1 MWSSSSLTKSLI
13 YSSSSRIMHWCMISE
28 GVLDFPFNHS
38 FMPALAYAFNSFC
51 SRCFWFTD
59 FVYGV
64 VFVSAMLTGIA
75 CQAAALC
82 VFDQQYFRIP
92 DNIHCTNAKY
102 QRVYMASFKLNI
114 ALWRYNHFFGI
125 LRRIPHKIIKS
136 DRIRF
141 LIHFDFWCCLKH
153 CFILTLIIIYFMFEK
168 CKMFLHSFY
177 NFTLAIYFTFW

>member
-1 MWSSSSLTKSLI
+1 MFPFFSAAYSSTPLSLNLKILLTLSWEFKSNTRKAAAWHAIPVSIADTKTTPYTKSVNQKHSSLFLFFCKVQ
-13 YSSSSRIMHWCMISE
+13 Y
-28 GVLDFPFNHS
+28 VL
-38 FMPALAYAFNSFC
+38 FC
-51 SRCFWFTD
+51 S
-59 FVYGV
+59 
-64 VFVSAMLTGIA
+64 
-75 CQAAALC
+75 
-82 VFDQQYFRIP
+82 DQQYFRIP

-102 QRVYMASFKLNI
+102 HRDYMASFKLNI